1 MKHKALKK
9 IEGGKS
15 TQKVNIQKQK
25 IKVQKLHVAIKVTEE
40 LLYDNAFGLEN
51 YIIEEFGKALANAE
65 EDAFLNGTCVGQTL
79 GLFAENGGGQVA
91 KSVAKQTAWREKS
104 FQAVI
109 FFIIFQKSY

>member
-1 MKHKALKK
+1 MSITSL
-9 IEGGKS
+9 IDTG
-15 TQKVNIQKQK
+15 
-25 IKVQKLHVAIKVTEE
+25 
-40 LLYDNAFGLEN
+40 
-51 YIIEEFGKALANAE
+51 
-65 EDAFLNGTCVGQTL
+65 DAFLNGTGVGQPL